1 MRMPDKDR
9 APISLDPFARELLQH
24 EVFILTR
31 GWNDPEIRARYTALL
46 REVES
51 GTITEERLVTLGD
64 LLEIVLE
71 SGRARHLYG
80 PAGEN
85 ALTALF
91 QKTPRGVALRQQ
103 AQEVNR
109 ALAGLEGQ
117 TFGSIAFRAAGPGS
131 WVLTLQTNHCEL
143 TVRIDR
149 QGVRA
154 QNLEVDL
161 GG

>member
-1 MRMPDKDR
+1 MLDKSV
-9 APISLDPFARELLQH
+9 ASILLDEFPQELLQH
-24 EVFILTR
+24 EVLILTQ
-31 GWNDPEIRARYTALL
+31 GWNDPEVRTRYTALL

-91 QKTPRGVALRQQ
+91 QKTPRGAALTQQ

-109 ALAGLEGQ
+109 ALTGLASQ
-117 TFGSIAFRAAGPGS
+117 TLGGLAFRASGPGS
-131 WVLTLQTNHCEL
+131 WVLTLQTNRCEL
-143 TVRIDR
+143 TMRIDR
-149 QGVRA
+149 QGLRVV
-154 QNLEVDL
+154 NMEMDL
-161 GG
+161 GS

>member
-1 MRMPDKDR
+1 MQDKGT
-9 APISLDPFARELLQH
+9 ASISLDKFPQELLRH
-24 EVFILTR
+24 EVLTLTQ
-31 GWNDPEIRARYTALL
+31 GWNDPEVRARYTALL

-91 QKTPRGVALRQQ
+91 QKTPRGAALTQQ

-109 ALAGLEGQ
+109 ALTGLAGQ
-117 TFGSIAFRAAGPGS
+117 TLGSIAFRASGPGS
-131 WVLTLQTNHCEL
+131 WVLTLQTDRCEL
-143 TVRIDR
+143 TLRIDR

>member
-1 MRMPDKDR
+1 MQDKGT
-9 APISLDPFARELLQH
+9 APISLDKFPQELLRH
-24 EVFILTR
+24 EVLTLTQ
-31 GWNDPEIRARYTALL
+31 GWNDPEVRARYTALL

-91 QKTPRGVALRQQ
+91 QKTPRGAALTQQ

-109 ALAGLEGQ
+109 ALTGLASQ
-117 TFGSIAFRAAGPGS
+117 TLGGITFRPAGPGS
-131 WVLTLQTNHCEL
+131 WVLTLQTNRCEL

-149 QGVRA
+149 QGLRIE
-154 QNLEVDL
+154 NLGVDL